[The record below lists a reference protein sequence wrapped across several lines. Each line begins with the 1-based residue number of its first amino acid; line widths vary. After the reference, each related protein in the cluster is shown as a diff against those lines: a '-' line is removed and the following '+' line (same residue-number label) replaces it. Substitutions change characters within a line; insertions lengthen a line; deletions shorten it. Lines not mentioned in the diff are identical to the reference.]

1 MLSQQQLQKQQLK
14 ISPQQI
20 QLLNFYALNMLE
32 LENRIQTEIE
42 ENPFLDTKDTD
53 TNQENEPIT
62 SEDQANDYDEWDNY
76 DDNRSEKQEYSN
88 YFGKEQIPQKPL
100 ANFVDFK
107 QDAKQQLAI
116 LNIDE
121 DKKEIAE
128 YLIDTLNDQGFL
140 ERSLEDIAEG
150 YSFQKKTWV
159 EDSDIQNA
167 LDIVQQLEPV
177 GIGTTCIQ
185 ECLLAQL
192 KQNEITTDLSAYAK
206 KLIEHHYDELIN
218 RQFEKLCQTLNI
230 DNSKLKEVLHFIG
243 KLKFYPVSERSSS
256 TEPRNTIM
264 PDFIITNQGGQIQV
278 NLYSSKSGSV
288 FINSSLYD
296 QMKDSGKQKSTKQ
309 YINSKI
315 KSAQWFVD
323 AVRQRE
329 TTMLSIMRA
338 IVDFQEE
345 YFADGDIQKLKPMV
359 LKNIADIT
367 DYDLSTISRI
377 TANRYA
383 DTHFGTIYLKDLFG
397 ESLSSNKGKSVSNKV
412 IQSMI
417 QDIVDGEDSSKPY
430 TDQQITNMLKERG
443 IKIARRT
450 VSKYRELL
458 DIPIA
463 QIRSM
468 QFTTKN

>member
-1 MLSQQQLQKQQLK
+1 MLSQQHLQKQQLK

-42 ENPFLDTKDTD
+42 ENPFLDNQDTD
-53 TNQENEPIT
+53 TNSENEAVT
-62 SEDQANDYDEWDNY
+62 NDEHSNDYDEWDSY
-76 DDNRSEKQEYSN
+76 DDNRSEKQEYKN

-100 ANFVDFK
+100 ENFVDFK

-116 LNIDE
+116 LNIKD

-140 ERSLEDIAEG
+140 ERSLDDIAEG
-150 YSFQKKTWV
+150 YSFQNKTWI
-159 EDSDIQNA
+159 EAEDIQSA
-167 LDIVQQLEPV
+167 LEIVQQLEPV

-185 ECLLAQL
+185 ECLLVQL
-192 KQNEITTDLSAYAK
+192 KRNETENELARHAT
-206 KLIEHHYDELIN
+206 KLIEHHYEELIS
-218 RQFEKLCQTLNI
+218 RQFEKLCQTLSI
-230 DNSKLKEVLHFIG
+230 DNSKLKEVLHYIG
-243 KLKFYPVSERSSS
+243 KLKFYPVSERISS

-264 PDFIITNQGGQIQV
+264 PDFIISNHGGQIQV
-278 NLYSSKSGSV
+278 NLYSSKSGSI
-288 FINSSLYD
+288 FINSSLYE
-296 QMKDSGKQKSTKQ
+296 QMKDSGKKKSTKQ
-309 YINSKI
+309 YVNSKI

-338 IVDFQEE
+338 IVEFQHD
-345 YFADGDIQKLKPMV
+345 YFIDGDIQKLKPMV
-359 LKNIADIT
+359 LKNIADMT
-367 DYDLSTISRI
+367 EYDLSTISRI
-377 TANRYA
+377 TSNRYA

-397 ESLSSNKGKSVSNKV
+397 ESLSSEKGKSVSNKV

-417 QDIVDGEDSSKPY
+417 QDIVDAEDTTKPY
-430 TDQQITNMLKERG
+430 TDQQITNLLKEKG

-468 QFTTKN
+468 QFTAKN